1 MSREAVGPSPVE
13 SPSEALW
20 SLSGLTGGEEQVSI
34 HNQPI
39 LP

>member
-1 MSREAVGPSPVE
+1 MSREAVGPPPVE

-20 SLSGLTGGEEQVSI
+20 SLSGLTGGEEQVGI